1 MLLTQT
7 AEYALRA
14 MACIASLPSGEASR
28 AVDLAERTAIPLPY
42 LSKILRRLVLDGL
55 LTSRKGHGGG
65 FALARPPGEIRFA
78 DILSAADFTLTPDR
92 CAFGWG
98 HCNDRNPCPLHPA
111 WSQLKG
117 AFTEWAATTTLDDV
131 DRGAL
136 ANQGFRLDQVPALR
150 GVLPSR

>member
-14 MACIASLPSGEASR
+14 MACIAAMPGGDAVR
-28 AVDLAERTAIPLPY
+28 AVDLAEKTGIPLPY

-65 FALARPPGEIRFA
+65 FGLSRAPGDIHFAEILA
-78 DILSAADFTLTPDR
+78 AADFTLTPDR

-98 HCNDRNPCPLHPA
+98 HCNDRNPCPLHPT
-111 WSQLKG
+111 WSELKG
-117 AFTEWAATTTLDDV
+117 AFNEWALRSTLDDV
-131 DRGAL
+131 DCAAL
-136 ANQGFRLDQVPALR
+136 ANQGSRSLDRTLR
-150 GVLPSR
+150 T

>member
-14 MACIASLPSGEASR
+14 MACIASLPPGDAVR
-28 AVDLAERTAIPLPY
+28 AIDLAERTTIPLPY

-65 FALARPPGEIRFA
+65 FALARPPAEIRFTDVLA
-78 DILSAADFTLTPDR
+78 AADFSLTPDR

-98 HCNDRNPCPLHPA
+98 HCNDKNPCPLHPS

-117 AFTEWAATTTLDDV
+117 AFNEWANRSTLADIDCT
-131 DRGAL
+131 AL
-136 ANQGFRLDQVPALR
+136 ANQGSRILLEKGLR
-150 GVLPSR
+150 